1 MLPPLC
7 RGGSYMEMIKGM
19 SIDLETYSDV
29 DIKKSGAYRYVESL
43 EFEIL
48 LFAVSINGSPV
59 TVYDMASGDVLP
71 ENIIQALVDDSVT
84 KWAFNAACCGQA
96 FL

>member
-1 MLPPLC
+1 MRRRWQYATASLPWRKLY
-7 RGGSYMEMIKGM
+7 GNDKKM

-29 DIKKSGAYRYVESL
+29 DIKKSGAYRYVESP

-59 TVYDMASGDVLP
+59 MVYDMASRDVLP
-71 ENIIQALVDDSVT
+71 GNIIR
-84 KWAFNAACCGQA
+84 GIGG
-96 FL
+96 